1 MVTYNALSIPNY
13 HKLIK
18 GVYDLKTEYGS
29 TDRYW
34 NSATFLDT
42 SYLRHPKHQTVQ
54 VLQGEKNW
62 SDKIFQDAQY
72 CDFLGVPLF
81 EKEYIGY
88 SDVEIQKIK
97 RTHDWM
103 ISPIDEKALIT
114 QRRNFG
120 YYFKA
125 HDERRGTDFCK
136 TFPELADFYNN
147 CLEIKL

>member
-1 MVTYNALSIPNY
+1 MVTYSALSIPNY

-29 TDRYW
+29 GDRYW

-54 VLQGEKNW
+54 VLQEEKQW
-62 SDKIFQDAQY
+62 PDKIFKDAQLI
-72 CDFLGVPLF
+72 DFLGVPLF

-97 RTHDWM
+97 RTYDWM
-103 ISPIDEKALIT
+103 ISPIDAISLKT

-136 TFPELADFYNN
+136 TFPELADFYNK